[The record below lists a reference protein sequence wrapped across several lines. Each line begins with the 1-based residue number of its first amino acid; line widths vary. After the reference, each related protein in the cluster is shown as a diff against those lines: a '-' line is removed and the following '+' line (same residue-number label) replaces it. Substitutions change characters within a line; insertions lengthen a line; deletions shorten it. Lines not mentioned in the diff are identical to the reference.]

1 MGEWQPIETAPKG
14 ERDLLLCCGGRVYQ
28 GFWGGKNWYAYYDL
42 DMIARPTHWM
52 PLPEPPWLTHT
63 SSRDVLPV
71 NREHQMTEWQPME
84 TAPKGGGAELVT
96 DPNWVQPPRIL
107 LRFGDEAVSV
117 AYWDWY
123 YAEGGNGYTDGF
135 AWIEPCS
142 GEQLNLHYSTP
153 PDGWMPLPRF

>member
-1 MGEWQPIETAPKG
+1 
-14 ERDLLLCCGGRVYQ
+14 
-28 GFWGGKNWYAYYDL
+28 
-42 DMIARPTHWM
+42 
-52 PLPEPPWLTHT
+52 
-63 SSRDVLPV
+63 
-71 NREHQMTEWQPME
+71 MTEWQPME